1 MGEIFMIVPGNTF
14 HKHMSRDLTEA
25 YLLPLHSK
33 STISTVS
40 TNVPLARHLGS
51 EEDRKV
57 CSYVLC
63 LAFAH
68 LHCFAGITTRIR
80 FKMSKTTVYDYVF
93 CVVFNYPVSLEN

>member
-51 EEDRKV
+51 KEDRRV

-68 LHCFAGITTRIR
+68 LHESLWDSLVPPRLTQ
-80 FKMSKTTVYDYVF
+80 D
-93 CVVFNYPVSLEN
+93 SLE